1 MCILQANT
9 GSVSLPSTSL
19 GEVCPEVP
27 PLTTQDEAFYQLC
40 LNQSQSLVQ
49 SVLAIN
55 TALNNDQCNSS
66 AVPFFCNATYSL
78 CGDDTYMMDISVE
91 CVQVRDNDCAIEWRV
106 LENFLGVPIPDCGSF
121 SEDGNLSFTKAPPL
135 NCSDQF
141 DVFCDSMCLP
151 VCSEFSQI
159 SHDAA
164 VTSNALT
171 ILFEVIGLIGGV
183 ITLIACVFNRKTM

>member
-1 MCILQANT
+1 MVNI
-9 GSVSLPSTSL
+9 SL

-27 PLTTQDEAFYQLC
+27 PLTTQDETFYQLC
-40 LNQSQSLVQ
+40 LSQSQSLVQ
-49 SVLAIN
+49 SMLSIN

-66 AVPFFCNATYSL
+66 TVPFFCNATYSL
-78 CGDDTYMMDISVE
+78 CGDDTYMIDIFEE

-106 LENFLGVPIPDCGSF
+106 LENFFDVPIPDCGSF
-121 SEDGNLSFTKAPPL
+121 SGDGNLSFAKAPPL

-151 VCSEFSQI
+151 VCSEFSQT

-171 ILFEVIGLIGGV
+171 ILFEVIGIISGI